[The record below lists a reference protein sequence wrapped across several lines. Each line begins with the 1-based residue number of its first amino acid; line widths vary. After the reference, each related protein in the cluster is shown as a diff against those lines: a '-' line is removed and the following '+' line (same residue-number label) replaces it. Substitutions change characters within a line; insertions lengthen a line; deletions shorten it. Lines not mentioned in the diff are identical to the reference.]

1 MQCPI
6 CKKEIENSSI
16 FCEYCGSKI
25 SFVPTKTVL
34 SKFINSIV
42 SKIETGYDDVATLT
56 PDIDAIPFGM
66 RNWIQISGALF
77 YGQAPQDDIT
87 VTICLD
93 GCNSDR
99 LPIYQKYGYHR
110 YDNDEGITKC
120 YHWDERYKI
129 ANEVEDIVVTLVGT
143 AKANAFV
150 SDEMFTKISE
160 NKLLSAKTEASR
172 QKKQY
177 LIVSLLCFVI
187 LTLIVSLCSLWVMG
201 AL

>member
-1 MQCPI
+1 MKCPN
-6 CKKEIENSSI
+6 CKKEIENDSV
-16 FCEYCGSKI
+16 FCEHCGSKI
-25 SFVPTKTVL
+25 NFVPTRTIL
-34 SKFINSIV
+34 NGFISSIV
-42 SKIETGYDDVATLT
+42 SKIENGYDDVATLT

-129 ANEVEDIVVTLVGT
+129 ANEVEDIVVTLVGA
-143 AKANAFV
+143 AKANTFA
-150 SDEMFTKISE
+150 SDEMFTKII
-160 NKLLSAKTEASR
+160 KDQQSAHEAETR
-172 QKKQY
+172 KWKKINVIVCICTAILAP
-177 LIVSLLCFVI
+177 LIIFFFAWIFGEL
-187 LTLIVSLCSLWVMG
+187 
-201 AL
+201 

>member
-25 SFVPTKTVL
+25 SFVPAKTVL

-42 SKIETGYDDVATLT
+42 SKIENGYDDVATLT

-87 VTICLD
+87 VTICLY

-129 ANEVEDIVVTLVGT
+129 ANEVEDIVVTLVGA
-143 AKANAFV
+143 AKANTFA
-150 SDEMFTKISE
+150 SDEMFTKII
-160 NKLLSAKTEASR
+160 KDQQSAHEAETHKWR
-172 QKKQY
+172 KINVIVCICTAILVP
-177 LIVSLLCFVI
+177 LIIFFFAWIFGEL
-187 LTLIVSLCSLWVMG
+187 
-201 AL
+201 

>member
-1 MQCPI
+1 MKTNLNLFI
-6 CKKEIENSSI
+6 SSIITKIEN
-16 FCEYCGSKI
+16 
-25 SFVPTKTVL
+25 
-34 SKFINSIV
+34 
-42 SKIETGYDDVATLT
+42 GYDDVATFT
-56 PDIDAIPFGM
+56 PDIEGIPYAM
-66 RNWIQISGALF
+66 KNWIQIAGGLF
-77 YGQAPQDDIT
+77 YGEAQKDDIT

-93 GCNSDR
+93 GYDSNK

-110 YDNDEGITKC
+110 YDDDGCIAKP
-120 YHWDERYKI
+120 YHWDERDKI

-160 NKLLSAKTEASR
+160 NKLLSAKTEASK

-187 LTLIVSLCSLWVMG
+187 LTLIVSLCSLWAMG
-201 AL
+201 AF